1 MLPPAPMK
9 RLIRIL
15 VIAILCT
22 SFISASCARQPT
34 HERSTD
40 IIKSYLKKYGRK
52 YPETVFGK
60 QKIAQ
65 IEIVTQ
71 NEIHKHLVA
80 IEAFLT
86 FADGSVQRI
95 HATIMKGPL
104 GWRFVSWENAS

>member
-1 MLPPAPMK
+1 MLATQTMN
-9 RLIRIL
+9 RIIRVL

-22 SFISASCARQPT
+22 SFISASCARQPS
-34 HERSTD
+34 HGRSTD

-52 YPETVFGK
+52 YPDTVFGK

-71 NEIHKHLVA
+71 SEIHKNLVA

-95 HATIMKGPL
+95 HATIVKGPL